1 MLFFK
6 RSKIMLKTPR
16 KLLLSLVSILL
27 LGACSNTNSSKTLE
41 EEVKTTAA
49 YLDKVPYMSPEST
62 ATKNAVDFPVR
73 AQGDP
78 NDEEGYINITN
89 PTPQYYLNK
98 FYALSYYDSFDTTLN
113 YAKKIKDKAIDKC
126 KSLNEWTDHYLILFD
141 IGTKELEFYF
151 QEEAELVSDRYGG
164 ARPVRFLYKSDI
176 CKNENGKINYHLS
189 EYDMFLD
196 ATDEESVFQQV
207 NISYLEDSYYMYS
220 YCVRDIEDYNHQTGD
235 GVDSYRRDK
244 CKAIGLATYYIDMNY
259 PDLMYCFQI
268 RSRYTLE
275 DEFLSSEIH
284 KYAYDMVNGF
294 EIDYYQDKF
303 SFYGTNGLPLI
314 SIFRGR
320 SDDSAAITATINL
333 YSFSGWDYCY
343 TKSILNYKGTEDF
356 KFHLSNDNINNVP
369 IGLGVFAQI
378 SNGFAGNPELYFRS
392 PTYESFE
399 LYLNQ
404 AGLQYTG
411 NSNDLE
417 YIQKFYNNE
426 INFTVFGEDIKTISD
441 TTVSD
446 FVQSV
451 CENYKYSE
459 LEQIINYESNPIP
472 LSSTVI
478 EASPAIVEVLFE
490 IENNVTIDDKYV
502 HLSGL
507 SVSLKKT
514 PYFKG
519 GNEYECVVELYD
531 SEHDNP
537 KTVATTTF
545 TYGVDEKIKFND
557 IKIEDLP
564 VNIKKGKYYFVLNFN
579 GYTLDI
585 VES

>member
-1 MLFFK
+1 
-6 RSKIMLKTPR
+6 MLKTPS
-16 KLLLSLVSILL
+16 KLLLSLVSIFL
-27 LGACSNTNSSKTLE
+27 LGACSNNSNNTTIE
-41 EEVKTTAA
+41 EEIKTTAA
-49 YLDKVPYMSPEST
+49 YLDKVPYMSPEGA

-98 FYALSYYDSFDTTLN
+98 FYALSYYDSFDIALN
-113 YAKKIKDKAIDKC
+113 RAKKIKDKAIDKC
-126 KSLNEWTDHYLILFD
+126 KSLNEWTDRYLILFD

-151 QEEAELVSDRYGG
+151 QEEAELVSEIHGVRPERY
-164 ARPVRFLYKSDI
+164 LYKGDI
-176 CKNENGKINYHLS
+176 CKNENGKINFHLS
-189 EYDMFLD
+189 EYDIILD
-196 ATDEESVFQQV
+196 PTDDEPVYHQT
-207 NISYLEDSYYMYS
+207 NISYLEDSYYIHS
-220 YCVRDIEDYNHQTGD
+220 QCNRNIEAYVHVNEKGTVDYKL
-235 GVDSYRRDK
+235 DK
-244 CKAIGLATYYIDMNY
+244 CKAIGLTTYYIDMNY
-259 PDLMYCFQI
+259 PDLMYRFEI
-268 RSRYTLE
+268 RSYYTL
-275 DEFLSSEIH
+275 DDVFLSSEIH

-294 EIDYYQDKF
+294 EIDYYQDQF
-303 SFYGTNGLPLI
+303 SFYGNNGLPLI
-314 SIFRGR
+314 NIFRG
-320 SDDSAAITATINL
+320 SATATTAFINL
-333 YSFSGWDYCY
+333 YSFNGWDYCY

-369 IGLGVFAQI
+369 IELGVFPQI
-378 SNGFAGNPELYFRS
+378 SDGFAGYPELYFAA

-426 INFTVFGEDIKTISD
+426 ISFTVFGEDIKSISD

-451 CENYKYSE
+451 CENYSYSE
-459 LEQIINYESNPIP
+459 LEQIINYKSNPIP

-514 PYFKG
+514 PYF
-519 GNEYECVVELYD
+519 
-531 SEHDNP
+531 
-537 KTVATTTF
+537 TRWQR
-545 TYGVDEKIKFND
+545 I
-557 IKIEDLP
+557 
-564 VNIKKGKYYFVLNFN
+564 
-579 GYTLDI
+579 
-585 VES
+585 

>member
-1 MLFFK
+1 
-6 RSKIMLKTPR
+6 MLKTPR

-49 YLDKVPYMSPEST
+49 YYDKVPYMSPEGT

-78 NDEEGYINITN
+78 NDEEGYIDITN

-98 FYALSYYDSFDTTLN
+98 YYALNFYDSFDTTLN
-113 YAKKIKDKAIDKC
+113 YAKKIKDKAIAKC
-126 KSLNEWTDHYLILFD
+126 KSLNEWTDRYLILFD

-151 QEEAELVSDRYGG
+151 QEEYESTAWYGT
-164 ARPVRFLYKSDI
+164 RPVRSLYKSDI
-176 CKNENGKINYHLS
+176 CKNENGKINYHVS
-189 EYDMFLD
+189 EYKMFLD
-196 ATDEESVFQQV
+196 ATDEEPVFQQANV
-207 NISYLEDSYYMYS
+207 SYLEDSYYLYS
-220 YCVRDIEDYNHQTGD
+220 QCNRNIEDYRLNEEGA
-235 GVDSYRRDK
+235 VDSKLIK
-244 CKAIGLATYYIDMNY
+244 CKATYLTTYYIDMNY
-259 PDLMYCFQI
+259 PDLMYCFEI
-268 RSRYTLE
+268 RSYYTLE
-275 DEFLSSEIH
+275 DVFLSSEIH

-314 SIFRGR
+314 NILRGR
-320 SDDSAAITATINL
+320 PGNSGTTTAFINL
-333 YSFSGWDYCY
+333 YAFSGWDYCY
-343 TKSILNYKGTEDF
+343 TKSILHSNSTEDNF

-369 IGLGVFAQI
+369 IHLGVFSQMLD
-378 SNGFAGNPELYFRS
+378 GFAGYPELQFAA

-411 NSNDLE
+411 NSKDLE

-441 TTVSD
+441 TNVSD
-446 FVQSV
+446 FVQIV
-451 CENYKYSE
+451 CEDYRYSE
-459 LEQIINYESNPIP
+459 LEQIINYNSNPIP

-537 KTVATTTF
+537 ETVATTSF